1 MVKAIQRK
9 LRNMSAASRTEAT
22 KNTRR
27 LVTGNTK
34 INIKA
39 KADATTIKP
48 LPRLNNKELR
58 KKINQVNCV
67 RKCYVRL
74 KRLKLPTNNAAAQ
87 KCDVNNAAP
96 MNIDNLDDVSVF
108 EPGRNS
114 TMCQSRVQD
123 IGATIS
129 PCRVRIRRAVEKQPE
144 TAEKAQENVTASKR
158 VHRFFHRDQPPA
170 RTRSS
175 VTRHVYEFLSQSQ
188 IEDNEAQD
196 PAADIIKQMVEDGR
210 ACMMVRHKGKTR
222 KRQVKKKVRPVGK
235 RKQCSV
241 RNIADKQPNMP
252 SNNKAPGRQLT
263 PVIELDGDSSDDN
276 MEAVHVE
283 VPAQIHTPPAKLAA
297 IANRTN
303 IEGAYSPLARSLML
317 NQTKAHHQPQQ
328 SMERRRELLN
338 MAKKFVSTPLN
349 RKSNTATSVNTTTFS
364 PILDNAG
371 SRRMSLATTAGS
383 LRAGC
388 SPGNKDSS
396 PAASAVGLS
405 AGCSS
410 GRRHMSLAAPAGS
423 TSGGCSPWRVS
434 DEVPLPN
441 TFAFG
446 LNTSNLPSYSS
457 DFIRSRHIYVP
468 DEPEPAES
476 ICPAPNEQESSSAS
490 NDSNGE
496 NMPPPAAAVAQAT
509 PIKPSED
516 QENENMENYVQL
528 PNPRRTLQHR
538 SPLKDINILEVVV
551 LPSWKKNAQPEKTP
565 TKVSTA
571 RHQDNVAI
579 SSPRQQNTR
588 AQRPEQSS
596 SNLFGFEDFIDAEDE
611 ENANI
616 RAASQNVTLHEK
628 LQRLKGLRP
637 AEKELPQINREPLR
651 HAYDDLQSRE
661 PKQRNIK
668 EMLCSTM
675 IAAPA
680 RALSTEESIALFKDN
695 DPEATFDEKQPRR
708 TYVRER
714 PKRKRKQRVHVLFV
728 DTDSSDEEEENEQD
742 SKDKSDESPRKA
754 MPPQKRTRKDME
766 HEAKLQQFITSFN
779 QECAEVERF
788 PMIVE

>member
-1 MVKAIQRK
+1 MVKAIQSQ
-9 LRNMSAASRTEAT
+9 LRNKTAASRTETT
-22 KNTRR
+22 KNPRF
-27 LVTGNTK
+27 LATGNTK
-34 INIKA
+34 INIEA
-39 KADATTIKP
+39 SADATTIKP
-48 LPRLNNKELR
+48 LTGLNT
-58 KKINQVNCV
+58 KKLSINQVNCV

-74 KRLKLPTNNAAAQ
+74 KRLKLRTNNTAAQ
-87 KCDVNNAAP
+87 KCNVNKSASGNG
-96 MNIDNLDDVSVF
+96 DNLHDVSVF

-123 IGATIS
+123 IGAIIS
-129 PCRVRIRRAVEKQPE
+129 PCRVRIRRAVQKHPE
-144 TAEKAQENVTASKR
+144 TSEKAQENMTVSKR

-170 RTRSS
+170 RSRSS

-188 IEDNEAQD
+188 IEDNEPQD

-210 ACMMVRHKGKTR
+210 ACVMVRNKGKTR
-222 KRQVKKKVRPVGK
+222 KRTVKKKVRPVGK

-241 RNIADKQPNMP
+241 RNIAEKQPNMP
-252 SNNKAPGRQLT
+252 SSNKAPGRQLT

-297 IANRTN
+297 AIANRTN

-317 NQTKAHHQPQQ
+317 NQTKAHHQQPQE

-338 MAKKFVSTPLN
+338 MAKKFVSTPVN
-349 RKSNTATSVNTTTFS
+349 RKNNTVASINTTKFS
-364 PILDNAG
+364 PILDNAS
-371 SRRMSLATTAGS
+371 SRAGS

-388 SPGNKDSS
+388 SPGFKDSS
-396 PAASAVGLS
+396 PAASAGAAS
-405 AGCSS
+405 AVCSS
-410 GRRHMSLAAPAGS
+410 GRRHMPLAASAGS
-423 TSGGCSPWRVS
+423 PSGGCSPWRVS

-441 TFAFG
+441 TFSFG

-476 ICPAPNEQESSSAS
+476 SCPAPNEQETSCAA

-496 NMPPPAAAVAQAT
+496 NMPPPVVAVAQAT

-516 QENENMENYVQL
+516 QENENFENYVQL

-551 LPSWKKNAQPEKTP
+551 LPSWKKNAQPDKTP

-571 RHQDNVAI
+571 KNQNNVAI
-579 SSPRQQNTR
+579 SSPREQSAR
-588 AQRPEQSS
+588 AQQPPC
-596 SNLFGFEDFIDAEDE
+596 NLFGFEDFLDEEDE
-611 ENANI
+611 ENANA

-637 AEKELPQINREPLR
+637 AEEELPQTNRAPLR
-651 HAYDDLQSRE
+651 HDYDDLQARE

-675 IAAPA
+675 IGTPA
-680 RALSTEESIALFKDN
+680 RVPSTDESVALFKDN
-695 DPEATFDEKQPRR
+695 DPEVTFDEKQPRR

-714 PKRKRKQRVHVLFV
+714 PKRKRKQRVHVLFI
-728 DTDSSDEEEENEQD
+728 DSDSSDEEGNEQD
-742 SKDKSDESPRKA
+742 SKDKSGESPRKA
-754 MPPQKRTRKDME
+754 MPPQKRTRKDVE

-788 PMIVE
+788 PVIVE

>member
-1 MVKAIQRK
+1 MES
-9 LRNMSAASRTEAT
+9 SAD
-22 KNTRR
+22 
-27 LVTGNTK
+27 V
-34 INIKA
+34 
-39 KADATTIKP
+39 TTIKP
-48 LPRLNNKELR
+48 MPGLNHKELS
-58 KKINQVNCV
+58 INQVNCV

-87 KCDVNNAAP
+87 KCDANKAASINA
-96 MNIDNLDDVSVF
+96 NNLDDVSVF

-123 IGATIS
+123 IGAIIT
-129 PCRVRIRRAVEKQPE
+129 PCRVRIRRSVQKHPE
-144 TAEKAQENVTASKR
+144 TSEKTQENMTVSKR
-158 VHRFFHRDQPPA
+158 VPRFFHRDQPPA
-170 RTRSS
+170 RSRSS

-188 IEDNEAQD
+188 IEDNEPQD

-222 KRQVKKKVRPVGK
+222 KRTVKKKVRPVGK
-235 RKQCSV
+235 RKQCPV
-241 RNIADKQPNMP
+241 RSIAEKQTNMP
-252 SNNKAPGRQLT
+252 SSNKVPGRQLT

-283 VPAQIHTPPAKLAA
+283 VPAQIHTPPVKLAA
-297 IANRTN
+297 AIAKSTN
-303 IEGAYSPLARSLML
+303 IEGVYSPLARSLML
-317 NQTKAHHQPQQ
+317 NKTKAHHQKPQE
-328 SMERRRELLN
+328 SMEKRRELLN

-349 RKSNTATSVNTTTFS
+349 RKSNTVASLNTTTFS

-371 SRRMSLATTAGS
+371 SRTGSLRADYSPGFKDSLPAASAGAASAICSSDRRNMSLAT
-383 LRAGC
+383 
-388 SPGNKDSS
+388 
-396 PAASAVGLS
+396 
-405 AGCSS
+405 
-410 GRRHMSLAAPAGS
+410 PAGS
-423 TSGGCSPWRVS
+423 PSGGCSPWRIS

-457 DFIRSRHIYVP
+457 DFIRKRHIYVP

-476 ICPAPNEQESSSAS
+476 SCPAPNEQETSCAA

-516 QENENMENYVQL
+516 QENENFENYVQL

-551 LPSWKKNAQPEKTP
+551 LPSWKKNAQPDKTP

-571 RHQDNVAI
+571 RNQNNVTI
-579 SSPRQQNTR
+579 SSPRQQSGR
-588 AQRPEQSS
+588 AQQSS
-596 SNLFGFEDFIDAEDE
+596 SNLFGFEDLDEEDE
-611 ENANI
+611 EIANA

-628 LQRLKGLRP
+628 LQRLKDLRP
-637 AEKELPQINREPLR
+637 ANEKLPQINREPLR
-651 HAYDDLQSRE
+651 HDYDDLQARE

-675 IAAPA
+675 IGAPA
-680 RALSTEESIALFKDN
+680 RVPSMDESVALFKDN
-695 DPEATFDEKQPRR
+695 DPETTFDEKQPRR

-714 PKRKRKQRVHVLFV
+714 PKRKRKQRVHVLFI
-728 DTDSSDEEEENEQD
+728 DSDSSDEENEQD
-742 SKDKSDESPRKA
+742 SKDKSGESPRKA
-754 MPPQKRTRKDME
+754 MPPQKRIRKDVE

-788 PMIVE
+788 PIIVE